1 MGTGPTAKTVQL
13 VKDRA
18 ANHCERCGHSVENVR
33 AAVHHRRPRGMGGT
47 SRPGTNS
54 PSNLLLLCDP
64 CHLTVESSREIS
76 REQGWLV
83 RQEHDPE
90 QRPVWLAGKGLHYL
104 NHDGSTVPAKRSAA

>member
-1 MGTGPTAKTVQL
+1 MGTGPTAKTVQI

-18 ANHCERCGHSVENVR
+18 GNHCERCGHNVEER
-33 AAVHHRRPRGMGGT
+33 PAAVHHRRPRGMGGT
-47 SRPGTNS
+47 NRPGTNS

-83 RQEHDPE
+83 RQAHDPE
-90 QRPVWLAGKGLHYL
+90 ECSVWLAGKGRVYL
-104 NHDGSTVPAKRSAA
+104 NPDGSTVPATRSAA

>member
-1 MGTGPTAKTVQL
+1 MSTGPTAKIVQL

-18 ANHCERCGHSVENVR
+18 TNRCERCGHSVENVR

-64 CHLTVESSREIS
+64 CHLSVESGRQIS
-76 REQGWLV
+76 RERGWLV
-83 RQEHDPE
+83 RQEHDPAR
-90 QRPVWLAGKGLHYL
+90 QPVWLAGRGWSYL
-104 NHDGSTVPAKRSAA
+104 THDGQVLPVERSAA